1 MRRRIKKGA
10 AALVGAAA
18 MGAVLLLAAGP
29 ASAHVEEHVGPYH
42 MEVGFLDEPAIA
54 GFQNGVFFEVTQ
66 ASNDAPVDVGE
77 SLKVSVGFG
86 DQTMDLSFEPI
97 PDNPGQYVAAFI
109 PTQPGAYTFAFSG
122 TIKGTPLDLSLTSG
136 PETFNEVQN
145 PSDLQ
150 FPVKVPSVTDVAT
163 KLDRETARVTSAAE
177 AARSEATAA
186 KETVQTAKDDA
197 STAMTFGIVG
207 IVVGVLGL
215 ILAIVALLVARRR
228 TAAAPAPAPTTV
240 G

>member
-1 MRRRIKKGA
+1 VSA
-10 AALVGAAA
+10 AAAGALLV
-18 MGAVLLLAAGP
+18 LAAGP
-29 ASAHVEEHVGPYH
+29 ASAHVEEHVSPYH
-42 MEVGFLDEPAIA
+42 MEVGFLDEPAIS
-54 GFQNGVFFEVTQ
+54 GFQNGVFFEVTNV
-66 ASNDAPVDVGE
+66 SNGAPVDVGD

-122 TIKGTPLDLSLTSG
+122 DLNGTPVDLSITSG
-136 PETFNEVQN
+136 PQTFDEVQN
-145 PSDLQ
+145 PTDLQ

-177 AARSEATAA
+177 AAR
-186 KETVQTAKDDA
+186 QTAQGVKDDA
-197 STAMTFGIVG
+197 GTATTLAIVG
-207 IVVGVLGL
+207 IVAGVLGL
-215 ILAIVALLVARRR
+215 VVATVALVAGRRR
-228 TAAAPAPAPTTV
+228 RSATSPEPTPV